1 MAFEPPRANDATIQ
15 VDHGTIS
22 AIGATSLT
30 IAETGGGKPS
40 VTLESATRVRRNG
53 AKAAIADLKVGDEV
67 FVLSKVESDGTV
79 AYLVVVP
86 KS

>member
-1 MAFEPPRANDATIQ
+1 VVLDLPEKGLTTIQ

-22 AIGATSLT
+22 TVGATSLT
-30 IAETGGGKPS
+30 IAEAGGTS
-40 VTLESATRVRRNG
+40 ATVTLGDETRVRRNG
-53 AKAAIADLKVGDEV
+53 EKAKVADLKKGDEV
-67 FVLSKVESDGTV
+67 FVLSKVESGGTA